1 MSSAIRI
8 MQGAFGRVALLDMN
22 QPLVTHA
29 HHHCHVLLKVDGPD
43 TTFRVRE
50 VDCPLTEA
58 SAVLVNAWEPHA
70 YTHHPPGVPD
80 TVILALYVEPGWL
93 AHIQRQL
100 CVSSHPRFFPQPCVE
115 LPARVRGLAD
125 HLAMEMLY
133 SDHIPA
139 DRLESALF
147 ELMIAVIDSCS
158 DWRSMRSSPYWRE
171 AGSLHADA
179 RIRRAIAAMR
189 ENLREEVNVDVL
201 AARQGLSRAHFFELF
216 RRATH
221 LTPRLYANV
230 LRMEAAIEAL
240 GAPRRPVAEVADRL
254 GFSAPSHFTRFFR
267 RHLGVTPSEYQH
279 KVQVFEHRAPRPLE
293 M

>member
-1 MSSAIRI
+1 
-8 MQGAFGRVALLDMN
+8 MQGPFGRVALLDMD

-43 TTFRVRE
+43 TSFRVRE
-50 VDCPLTEA
+50 ADCALTDN

-100 CVSSHPRFFPQPCVE
+100 CVSSHPKFFPRPCVE
-115 LPARVRGLAD
+115 VPVRVRTLAD
-125 HLAMEMLY
+125 NLAMEMLY
-133 SDHIPA
+133 GGHIPE

-147 ELMIAVIDSCS
+147 DVMISVIDTFS
-158 DWRSMRSSPYWRE
+158 DWRTMRSSPFWRD
-171 AGSLHADA
+171 AGGMHADA

-189 ENLREEVNVDVL
+189 DNPREEPNFDAL
-201 AARQGLSRAHFFELF
+201 AARHGLSRAHFFELF
-216 RRATH
+216 RRATN
-221 LTPRLYANV
+221 LTPGMYANV
-230 LRMEAAIEAL
+230 IRMEAALAAL
-240 GAPRRPVAEVADRL
+240 GGPEQPIAELSDRL

-267 RHLGVTPSEYQH
+267 RHLGVAPSEYQR
-279 KVQVFEHRAPRPLE
+279 KVQVFAPHPR
-293 M
+293 

>member
-8 MQGAFGRVALLDMN
+8 LQGPFGRVALLDMDTA
-22 QPLVTHA
+22 LVTHA

-43 TTFRVRE
+43 TAFRVRD
-50 VDCPLTEA
+50 VDCPLTDA
-58 SAVLVNAWEPHA
+58 TAVLVNAWEPHA

-80 TVILALYVEPGWL
+80 TVILALYVETGWL

-100 CVSSHPRFFPQPCVE
+100 CVSSHPRFFPRPCVE
-115 LPARVRGLAD
+115 VPVRVRALAD
-125 HLAMEMLY
+125 NLAMEMLY
-133 SDHIPA
+133 SDHIPE

-147 ELMIAVIDSCS
+147 EVMISVIDTFS
-158 DWRSMRSSPYWRE
+158 DWRAMRVSNFWRE
-171 AGSLHADA
+171 AGSMHADA

-189 ENLREEVNVDVL
+189 ENPREELNVDAL

-216 RRATH
+216 RRATN
-221 LTPRLYANV
+221 LTPGIYSNV

-240 GAPRRPVAEVADRL
+240 GTTQRPIAEVADGL

-267 RHLGVTPSEYQH
+267 RHLGVTPSEYQR
-279 KVQVFEHRAPRPLE
+279 KVQVFDPRLGAPQP
-293 M
+293 